1 MVDTFSFKF
10 PLAILALSVSFWAQA
25 QTPVALRIDHKAGQ
39 EDFVGAESL
48 TTVLGEEI
56 EIDRLEYYLSM
67 FTIVHDGGQETAIE
81 GAYVLGNG
89 FEDVAHSLG
98 SVEGVANVEALR
110 FSVGID
116 PENNHADPA
125 AWPANHPLAPQVPSM
140 HWGWSAGYRFIAMEG
155 GAGINGIVVHEIH
168 ALGDDNHFPG
178 EMEVMATMEDGTLM
192 LDVEADVL
200 GFYQNLSVE
209 GGLINHGENGE
220 AVLVCNNLADHV
232 FRMPGA
238 NSVESEVA
246 ASLDFTL
253 TPLDGGARIRFQ
265 GPLSRTVDV
274 ELIDILGR
282 TLDRFSIP
290 AGARTHDV
298 VETKA
303 GVFLIT
309 ITGQGDRSTRRWIQ
323 G

>member
-1 MVDTFSFKF
+1 LT
-10 PLAILALSVSFWAQA
+10 LSAVGLA
-25 QTPVALRIDHKAGQ
+25 QTPVSLRIDHKAGQ
-39 EDFVGAESL
+39 ADFNSDAPVV
-48 TTVLGEEI
+48 TVLGEEI

-89 FEDVAHSLG
+89 FEDVAHPLG
-98 SVEGVANVEALR
+98 SVEGVSNVEALK

-116 PENNHADPA
+116 PDNNHADPS

-155 GAGINGIVVHEIH
+155 GAGINGVVAHEIH

-178 EMEVMATMEDGTLM
+178 EMEVLATMEDGTLV

-200 GFYQNLSVE
+200 GFYQDLSVA
-209 GGLINHGENGE
+209 GGVINHGEDGE
-220 AVLVCNNLADHV
+220 AVLVCNNLADRV
-232 FRMPGA
+232 FRTPGA
-238 NSVESEVA
+238 SNVETGFAET
-246 ASLDFTL
+246 LDFTL
-253 TPLDGGARIRFQ
+253 TPLDGGARIRFE
-265 GPLSRTVDV
+265 GPLSSRVEV

-282 TLDRFSIP
+282 TLDQFSIP
-290 AGARTHDV
+290 AGTRSHDV
-298 VETKA
+298 IESHA
-303 GVFLIT
+303 GTFLIS
-309 ITGQGDRSTRRWIQ
+309 ITGQGNRMTRRWIQ